1 MEVSDL
7 TDVLNEILQRLRI
20 VELKID
26 VITQG
31 HATMDQLAEIRRD
44 RLAEYKRSYYRQNA
58 VTEPSPCS
66 EDCNGFDELDCA
78 TTNDHNEWQNRF
90 DPHQSAAPIKNK
102 KCSV

>member
-7 TDVLNEILQRLRI
+7 TDVLNEIVQRLRI

-66 EDCNGFDELDCA
+66 EDCNGFDEC
-78 TTNDHNEWQNRF
+78 DHNEWQNRF
-90 DPHQSAAPIKNK
+90 DPHQSAVPIKK
-102 KCSV
+102 QEMFGLMIT